1 MSRAIAGALGII
13 AGGGELPRA
22 IAMSARAAGRP
33 VFVLA
38 LAGMTGEWAGG
49 FPSET
54 VALGELGRAFK
65 AFKAHDCSDITLAG
79 KVQRPKF
86 SEIKLDAKAV
96 LAAPR
101 VIAAALR
108 GDDALLRA
116 VVDMFEREGLRVI
129 GAAEAAPDLIAKVGV
144 MGRVKPNAENESD
157 AAQAFRIARA
167 MGEFDVGQ
175 AAIVCAGL
183 PLAVEAAEGTDAT
196 IARVAALP
204 EHFRGSKSKPRGVLV
219 KAPKPIQDRKTD
231 LPVVGVETVRN
242 AHAVAL
248 AGIAVE
254 AGGALIVDRDA
265 VVAEADRLGLFLM
278 GVRR

>member
-1 MSRAIAGALGII
+1 MSGALGIV

-22 IAMSARAAGRP
+22 IAESARKGGRE

-38 LAGMTGEWAGG
+38 LAGMTGEWAQG
-49 FPSET
+49 FPNET
-54 VALGELGRAFK
+54 VALGELGRAFR
-65 AFKAHDCSDITLAG
+65 AFRAHDCCDITLAG

-86 SEIKLDAKAV
+86 SEIKLDARAV

-108 GDDALLRA
+108 GDDALLRS
-116 VVDMFEREGLRVI
+116 VVDMFEREGLKVV
-129 GAAEAAPDLIAKVGV
+129 GAAEAAPDLIAKAGV
-144 MGRVKPNAENESD
+144 MGRVKPTSENESD
-157 AAQAFRIARA
+157 VVLALRIARA

-196 IARVAALP
+196 IARVASLP
-204 EHFRGSKSKPRGVLV
+204 EHFRGTRAKPRGVLV

-231 LPVVGVETVRN
+231 LPVIGVETIRN
-242 AHAVAL
+242 AHAAAL

-254 AGGALIVDRDA
+254 SGGALIVDKDA
-265 VVAEADRLGLFLM
+265 VVAEADKLGLFLM
-278 GVRR
+278 GVAP